1 MSTIPVAVD
10 AFWLDGAS
18 IGSILVGAVVTAL
31 FTLITTH
38 PLSEEDELEVW
49 ERTRSID
56 DPLQPW
62 SEVYGKSV
70 YTPLI
75 VYLFVAKDCLLE

>member
-1 MSTIPVAVD
+1 M
-10 AFWLDGAS
+10 DGLS
-18 IGSILVGAVVTAL
+18 IGSILVGAVATAL
-31 FTLITTH
+31 FTLITTQ

-70 YTPLI
+70 YTTNCLA
-75 VYLFVAKDCLLE
+75 FVAKVCLLG